1 MTQEDEEGAK
11 IALVSVPVTGC
22 LGETSAGRG
31 WKGGGISASNTTAI
45 GYRNATVIAACRG
58 FLCRRPAL
66 VPRRKGL

>member
-11 IALVSVPVTGC
+11 IALVIPVTGC
-22 LGETSAGRG
+22 LGETSAGRR

-58 FLCRRPAL
+58 FLCRRLAL
-66 VPRRKGL
+66 VPLREGL